1 VVFLTTV
8 FEEVDTGPGIYA
20 NYLWRTFRN
29 DPAIDF
35 HVVAPW
41 FAERHQKLHAVGTE
55 GGSLA
60 LYRRLQDA
68 ALELARAP
76 GAGTTILHGNSTHCM
91 GRVTRH
97 EGPLLTQVNDYE
109 TATLPRTAL
118 PLFREAGLR
127 KLVSTVWRYREER
140 RVLRHATIALC
151 NSEFTAET
159 VSRSF
164 GLSRRRFR
172 VVHKAVD
179 TSVFQRPIELPADP
193 MLGWSR
199 GSRLVFV
206 GADWRRKGL
215 DVLITALADLAGR
228 GVNATLAIVGP
239 DACDRDLNALIDAQ
253 GLRES
258 VHLVGRASRDVL
270 TTYCWHSDVFVLPSR
285 REALGV
291 AVLEGMA
298 AGLPI
303 VATKTGGIPEMVRSG
318 TEGYL
323 VEPGSAQELAAALRR
338 VLDDPQRRLG
348 MGTAGI
354 RRAREFSAEAMT
366 SAIREIYLQV
376 SLDVTHVRSPTTP

>member
-1 VVFLTTV
+1 MVFLTTV
-8 FEEVDTGPGIYA
+8 FEEVDTGPGVYA
-20 NYLWRTFRN
+20 NYLWRTFRD
-29 DPAIDF
+29 DPAIEF

-41 FAERHQKLHAVGTE
+41 FTERHPSLHAVGTE

-60 LYRRLQDA
+60 LYRRLQEA

-91 GRVTRH
+91 GKVTRYR
-97 EGPLLTQVNDYE
+97 GPLLTQVNDYE
-109 TATLPRTAL
+109 TATLPRTVW
-118 PLFREAGLR
+118 PLVREAGLR
-127 KLVSTVWRYREER
+127 KLLSTTWRYREER

-164 GLSRRRFR
+164 GLSRERFR

-179 TSVFQRPIELPADP
+179 TRAFHRPTELPADP
-193 MLGWSR
+193 MLGWNHS
-199 GSRLVFV
+199 SRLVFV

-215 DVLITALADLAGR
+215 DVLIAALADLAGR
-228 GVNATLAIVGP
+228 GVKATLAVIGP
-239 DACDRDLNALIDAQ
+239 DASDRDLVALIDAH
-253 GLRES
+253 GLLER
-258 VHLVGRASRDVL
+258 VQLVGRASRDVL

-303 VATKTGGIPEMVRSG
+303 VATRTGGIPEMVRTG
-318 TEGYL
+318 VEGYL
-323 VEPGSAQELAAALRR
+323 VEPGSAQELAAALQC
-338 VLDDPQRRLG
+338 VLDDPQGRLD
-348 MGTAGI
+348 MGAAGI
-354 RRAREFSAEAMT
+354 RRAREFSVEAMT
-366 SAIREIYLQV
+366 RAIREIYLQV
-376 SLDVTHVRSPTTP
+376 R